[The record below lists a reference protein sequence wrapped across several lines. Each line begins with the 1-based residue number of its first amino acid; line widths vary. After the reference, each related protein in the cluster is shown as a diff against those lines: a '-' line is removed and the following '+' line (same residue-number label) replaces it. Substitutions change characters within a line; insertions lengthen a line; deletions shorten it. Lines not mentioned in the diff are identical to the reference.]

1 MGKIK
6 RSAKAAT
13 PRTEIPARSKATEDR
28 ATDSF
33 TPRRTTSRRTT
44 SNGPGQDRLAM
55 PATDDGILDEWLEPD
70 GDEDLDQWLHDH
82 GGDSGLGDQ
91 DR

>member
-6 RSAKAAT
+6 RSAKAAA
-13 PRTEIPARSKATEDR
+13 PRAESPARSKAAEDR

-33 TPRRTTSRRTT
+33 TSRRIP
-44 SNGPGQDRLAM
+44 SRRAPQSGPGEDKLAM
-55 PATDDGILDEWLEPD
+55 PPADDGILDEWLEPAE
-70 GDEDLDQWLHDH
+70 DEDLDQWLHDH
-82 GGDSGLGDQ
+82 GGDSGIGDR